1 MKINIK
7 NLQLQIN
14 IEEKIKK
21 ELEKN
26 YAIVV
31 DKIEKN
37 EKSTDGNVFTI
48 YSENSEKYFVKV
60 YDNINHV
67 NQMINIHTYLTKLN
81 INIPKIIIS
90 NENKAYMTIFKETY
104 IVVYSFIKEEQITY
118 NLDDNTIS
126 NIAKMLY
133 KIHTVTQGENQF
145 KLLKIQFECKNNIE
159 RYSLLH
165 FDLTKGNIFVDNIEN
180 NIGIIDFDDAK
191 YGPSVYDVA
200 IIIANLFFSK
210 TNGVNI
216 KGLNKF
222 IDEYYGEKIE
232 LRNKEEHLIKGLALK
247 WIDYILDNNEFD
259 SSTTESFIVK
269 RKLILEKYV

>member
-21 ELEKN
+21 ELEEN
-26 YAIVV
+26 YTIVV

-48 YSENSEKYFVKV
+48 YSENSKKYFVKV

-81 INIPKIIIS
+81 INIPKIITS
-90 NENKAYMTIFKETY
+90 NENKAYMTIFEETY
-104 IVVYSFIKEEQITY
+104 IVVYSLIKEEQITY

-133 KIHTVTQGENQF
+133 KIHSVTQGENQF

-269 RKLILEKYV
+269 RKLIFEKYV